1 MNEGEEGAKSNVDG
15 ENQPRVPIARGT
27 SHLEAKV
34 NQMKTIDSPD
44 YILVHRDDSGR
55 R

>member
-44 YILVHRDDSGR
+44 YILVRREDSGR
-55 R
+55 W